1 MDNCACPFNNSP
13 KDSREETKQ
22 QLKNR
27 LERGNSDV
35 ARFRYKVTVLFFFL
49 TLYES
54 SKHLQDAFLPKLLG
68 QFIGLHN
75 TQFFKILETF
85 T

>member
-1 MDNCACPFNNSP
+1 MLLGFD
-13 KDSREETKQ
+13 T
-22 QLKNR
+22 R
-27 LERGNSDV
+27 LL
-35 ARFRYKVTVLFFFL
+35 FFFFL